1 MPKRIAQ
8 VEIIVYKMVDNQPL
22 FLLLKRIESRGGF
35 WQPITGGANDNET
48 LQAAAK
54 RELYEETQIKDY
66 LNFFEDVYYFEFD
79 IEIHSRIK
87 EYVFAVEI
95 DTNTDAILS
104 DEHEEKKWCNFEE
117 ALKLLKYENNKDGF
131 RKVFE
136 IINIT

>member
-1 MPKRIAQ
+1 M
-8 VEIIVYKMVDNQPL
+8 
-22 FLLLKRIESRGGF
+22 
-35 WQPITGGANDNET
+35 
-48 LQAAAK
+48 
-54 RELYEETQIKDY
+54 YEETQIKDY

-117 ALKLLKYENNKDGF
+117 ALKLLKYENNKEGF